1 MIGTNKFIR
10 WYLLLILTLGIH
22 TMNAQND
29 ITENQSLSAQ
39 QQSIVSIAAL
49 IEKHIGKQQTEVV
62 ESVLSKIIA
71 DKK

>member
-1 MIGTNKFIR
+1 
-10 WYLLLILTLGIH
+10 
-22 TMNAQND
+22 MNAQND